1 MEVLLASCGNPDHYQ
16 DPDQPM
22 WGCES
27 DSKVS
32 VKSLDEASAECR
44 DFIKRNELGSGNWA
58 GGDVFEGNEH
68 IAQIAYNGRII
79 CRSDNAHGE

>member
-32 VKSLDEASAECR
+32 VKSLEEASAACR
-44 DFIKRNELGSGNWA
+44 SFIERNELGNGNWA
-58 GGDVFEGNEH
+58 GGDVYEGDKH
-68 IAQIAYNGRII
+68 IATIAYNGRIM
-79 CRSDNAHGE
+79 DPK

>member
-1 MEVLLASCGNPDHYQ
+1 MEVMLASCGNPDHYQ

-32 VKSLDEASAECR
+32 VKSLDEASVECR
-44 DFIKRNELGSGNWA
+44 KFIERNELGSGNWA
-58 GGDVFEGNEH
+58 GGDVLEGGKCVSR
-68 IAQIAYNGRII
+68 IAYNGRIMP
-79 CRSDNAHGE
+79 AQ